1 MAIVNSC
8 CCGQSLRNGC
18 FAAGIYSL
26 GLYTLAITLATF
38 HLITVLDDT
47 VLFGLN
53 IMLLVCSGLCVPSSV
68 LLLIGLCVDSR
79 LLLLPWI
86 LCTTVT
92 TLIHAVI
99 SLYLFCDAKFHSL
112 LPLFLLMDFLICAL
126 NVYCILCVVSQYQ
139 EYLAGRG
146 NPGQTTVSRTVPSI
160 RLHTLSQEQEISKF
174 IIAPGKVQVTTT
186 SSNHLC
192 PNVSWRE
199 GSPSRS
205 NVCSELSYISE
216 ENTTQDINHSSMN
229 EPEGQQIEESKND
242 RPNIAIQDTVF
253 ACSES
258 PKSSISS
265 LKQNQNKTL
274 LEVSD
279 QRRMRFEEHN
289 IQERPLCNDQH
300 RQINSNSEDVYA

>member
-8 CCGQSLRNGC
+8 CCGQSLRVGC

-38 HLITVLDDT
+38 HVITVLGDP

-112 LPLFLLMDFLICAL
+112 LPVFLLMDFLIFAL

-146 NPGQTTVSRTVPSI
+146 HPGQTTISRTVPSI
-160 RLHTLSQEQEISKF
+160 RLHTLSQGQEISKF
-174 IIAPGKVQVTTT
+174 IITPDKVQVTGT
-186 SSNHLC
+186 SSNRLC

-205 NVCSELSYISE
+205 NLCSELSYISE
-216 ENTTQDINHSSMN
+216 ENTAQDVIPHSAKN
-229 EPEGQQIEESKND
+229 EPEDQKVEESRNDHPNTVLQDAVFTCSDHPKKN
-242 RPNIAIQDTVF
+242 
-253 ACSES
+253 
-258 PKSSISS
+258 
-265 LKQNQNKTL
+265 LKITL
-274 LEVSD
+274 LGVYD
-279 QRRMRFEEHN
+279 NRRMRFEDHN
-289 IQERPLCNDQH
+289 IQERPLYTDQH
-300 RQINSNSEDVYA
+300 D